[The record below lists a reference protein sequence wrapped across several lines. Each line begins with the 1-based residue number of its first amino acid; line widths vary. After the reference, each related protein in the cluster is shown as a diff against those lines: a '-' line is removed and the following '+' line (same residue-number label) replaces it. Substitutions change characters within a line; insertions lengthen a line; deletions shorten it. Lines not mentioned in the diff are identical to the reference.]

1 MKRFGGVNI
10 MHRTSCWLVALATTL
25 AFLFGFWVQCL
36 HAGVHV
42 DLPLELEGELKGAP
56 YRIMVPENWNGT
68 LLVYARGTGQS
79 FTIDGK
85 VGLSPL
91 VNVVGVDPGVSN
103 ELAEEVQSKLL
114 SQGYALAASAYS
126 DPGFWVVQEGI
137 SDTLALTL
145 FFRHRV
151 GKPDR
156 TIIWSR
162 SQGTLVALKS
172 VEKFQGIY
180 DGVIAGCAVGA
191 GAPRT
196 WDSAVDFALA
206 YDVAFKDVGGWLDS
220 WGSVGDVCDY
230 IEFETDVAPVLLW
243 NLSDPGHPE
252 NFGRF
257 EFMRLVNKLPR
268 LGFYPWDDDAG
279 FQGFCWLFA
288 DMYFATEVRA
298 DLEQSAG
305 GPVGQ
310 NIDHSYSLTDG
321 DKAYLLNS
329 LGVDAESLLDE
340 MNARTNIEA
349 SKRARIY
356 LRRFADFSG
365 KISCPVLT
373 MHTTGDGLV
382 IPSHESAYRKTVE
395 EVGRS
400 DKLVQVFVDAVGHC
414 TFTPAQWLAAVAAIE
429 YWLDTGEAPNDDFF
443 PEDNGF
449 NNEFT
454 PQPWPQPPELQ

>member
-25 AFLFGFWVQCL
+25 ALLFGFWVQGL

-42 DLPLELEGELKGAP
+42 DLSLELEGELKGAP

-91 VNVVGVDPGVSN
+91 VNVAGVDPEVSN
-103 ELAEEVQSKLL
+103 HSAQVLEGDLL
-114 SQGYALAASAYS
+114 EQGYALAASAYS
-126 DPGFWVVQEGI
+126 DPGLWVVQDGI

-145 FFRHRV
+145 FFRGRV

-172 VEKFQGIY
+172 IEKFQGIY

-220 WGSVGDVCDY
+220 WGSVGDVHDD
-230 IEFETDVAPVLLW
+230 IVFETDVAPVLAE
-243 NLSDPGHPE
+243 NLYTPG

-321 DKAYLLNS
+321 DKAYLYS
-329 LGVDAESLLDE
+329 LGVDAESLESLLDE
-340 MNARTNIEA
+340 INARTNIEA
-349 SKRARIY
+349 RKCARIY

-365 KISCPVLT
+365 KISRSVLT

-382 IPSHESAYRKTVE
+382 IPYHESAYRKTVE
-395 EVGRS
+395 EAGRS

-414 TFTPAQWLAAVAAIE
+414 TFTPVQWLAVVAAIE
-429 YWLDTGEAPNDDFF
+429 DWLDTGEAPNDAFF
-443 PEDNGF
+443 PEDIGF
-449 NNEFT
+449 NNGFT
-454 PQPWPQPPELQ
+454 PQPWPQSPELQ

>member
-1 MKRFGGVNI
+1 
-10 MHRTSCWLVALATTL
+10 LVALATTL
-25 AFLFGFWVQCL
+25 ALLFGFWVQGL
-36 HAGVHV
+36 HAGAHV

-91 VNVVGVDPGVSN
+91 VNVVGVDPEVSN
-103 ELAEEVQSKLL
+103 QSAQVLEGKLL
-114 SQGYALAASAYS
+114 EQGYALAASAYS
-126 DPGFWVVQEGI
+126 DPGLWVVQEGI

-151 GKPDR
+151 GKPDL

-172 VEKFQGIY
+172 IEKFQGIY

-206 YDVAFKDVGGWLDS
+206 YDVAFKDVGGWLGS
-220 WGSVGDVCDY
+220 WGSVGDVRDD
-230 IEFETDVAPVLLW
+230 IVFETDVAPVLVG
-243 NLSDPGHPE
+243 NLSNPE

-257 EFMRLVNKLPR
+257 EFIRLVNKVPR

-279 FQGFCWLFA
+279 FQDFCWLFA

-298 DLEQSAG
+298 DLEQRAG
-305 GPVGQ
+305 GSVGQ

-321 DKAYLLNS
+321 DKAYLYS
-329 LGVDAESLLDE
+329 LGVDAESLESLLDE
-340 MNARTNIEA
+340 INARTNIEA
-349 SKRARIY
+349 SKCARIY

-365 KISCPVLT
+365 KISRPVLT

-395 EVGRS
+395 EAGMS

-414 TFTPAQWLAAVAAIE
+414 TFTPAQWLAAVSAIE
-429 YWLDTGEAPNDDFF
+429 HWLDMGEAPNNAFF
-443 PEDNGF
+443 PEDIGF
-449 NNEFT
+449 NNGFT

>member
-10 MHRTSCWLVALATTL
+10 MHRTARGLVALATTL
-25 AFLFGFWVQCL
+25 ALLFGFWVQGL
-36 HAGVHV
+36 HAGAHV
-42 DLPLELEGELKGAP
+42 ELPLELEGELKGAP

-91 VNVVGVDPGVSN
+91 VNVAGVDPEVSN
-103 ELAEEVQSKLL
+103 HSAQVLEGDLL
-114 SQGYALAASAYS
+114 EQGYALAASAYS
-126 DPGFWVVQEGI
+126 NPGLWVVQDGI
-137 SDTLALTL
+137 SDTLALTI

-172 VEKFQGIY
+172 IKKFQGIY

-220 WGSVGDVCDY
+220 WGSVGDVHDD
-230 IEFETDVAPVLLW
+230 IVFETDVASVLLW
-243 NLSDPGHPE
+243 NLSDPVHPE

-257 EFMRLVNKLPR
+257 EFIRLVNKLPR
-268 LGFYPWDDDAG
+268 PGFYPFDPEAG
-279 FQGFCWLFA
+279 FEYFNWLFA
-288 DMYFATEVRA
+288 DMFFVTEVRA
-298 DLEQSAG
+298 ELERKAR

-310 NIDHSYSLTDG
+310 NLNHSYSLTDG
-321 DKAYLLNS
+321 DKAYLDN

-349 SKRARIY
+349 SKCARIY

-365 KISCPVLT
+365 KISSPVLT

-382 IPSHESAYRKTVE
+382 IPSHESAYSKTVE
-395 EVGRS
+395 EAGRS

-429 YWLDTGEAPNDDFF
+429 YWLDTGEAPNDAFF
-443 PEDNGF
+443 SEDIGF
-449 NNEFT
+449 NNGFT
-454 PQPWPQPPELQ
+454 PQPWPQPELQ

>member
-1 MKRFGGVNI
+1 MKRFGRVNI
-10 MHRTSCWLVALATTL
+10 MHKTARRLVTL
-25 AFLFGFWVQCL
+25 AATMALLFGFWAQGL

-42 DLPLELEGELKGAP
+42 DLPLELEGELIGAP
-56 YRIMVPENWNGT
+56 YRIMVPENWNGI
-68 LLVYARGTGQS
+68 LLVYARGTGQP

-91 VNVVGVDPGVSN
+91 VNVVGVDPSVSN
-103 ELAEEVQSKLL
+103 ELAEELESNLL
-114 SQGYALAASAYS
+114 EQGYALAASVYS
-126 DPGFWVVQEGI
+126 DPGLWVVQEGI
-137 SDTLALTL
+137 SDTLVLTL

-162 SQGTLVALKS
+162 SQGTVVALKS
-172 VEKFQGIY
+172 IEKFLRIY

-220 WGSVGDVCDY
+220 WGSVGDVRDD
-230 IEFETDVAPVLLW
+230 IVFETDVAPVLAA
-243 NLSDPGHPE
+243 NLSNIE

-257 EFMRLVNKLPR
+257 EFIRLVNKLPR
-268 LGFYPWDDDAG
+268 PGFYPFDTEAG
-279 FQGFCWLFA
+279 FEYFNWLFA
-288 DMYFATEVRA
+288 DMFFVTEVRA
-298 DLEQSAG
+298 ELERKAR

-310 NIDHSYSLTDG
+310 NLNHTYSLTDG
-321 DKAYLLNS
+321 DKAYLYN
-329 LGVDAESLLDE
+329 LGVDAESFLDE

-349 SKRARIY
+349 SKCARIY

-365 KISCPVLT
+365 KIFCPVLT

-395 EVGRS
+395 DAGRS

-414 TFTPAQWLAAVAAIE
+414 TFTPAQWLAAVVAME
-429 YWLDTGEAPNDDFF
+429 DWLDTGEGPNDAFF
-443 PEDNGF
+443 PENIGF
-449 NNEFT
+449 NNGFT